1 MQPPLVKWGLD
12 VHRAPPPVQASL
24 EPIIRF
30 FSYHDAHP
38 VALTMVLM
46 EKFGADWFE
55 WEVDTLKSEILR
67 TFRATSISEH
77 NWQKIQ
83 AVRTLVSTVGFWVEW
98 HIFEKIVQALNNNV
112 PRFDISQRCTVA
124 QLMAGVDIANTVRKE
139 AYGEEIQQYVAACA
153 VDHGVVYLP
162 APIDFA
168 QSFLSQPMYRC
179 QTCGMIDRDDQ
190 DGRCDFCTGRFQDDH
205 PLNMKPA
212 PGVPADAG
220 VKLVKFLTRDPEP
233 VKKRF
238 DEAVTKGI
246 ESLVLRDD
254 VAEDVQSAKLMVAYN
269 YMRDRRQQLVDQ
281 LEELKSWVTH

>member
-1 MQPPLVKWGLD
+1 MQAPLVKWGLD

-55 WEVDTLKSEILR
+55 WEANTLRSEIIK

-98 HIFEKIVQALNNNV
+98 HIFEKIIQALNNNV
-112 PRFDISQRCTVA
+112 PRFDISQRCTMS
-124 QLMAGVDIANTVRKE
+124 QLISGVDIANIVRKE
-139 AYGEEIQQYVAACA
+139 SYGDDIARYVAACA
-153 VDHGVVYLP
+153 LDEAIIYLP
-162 APIDFA
+162 PPIDFA
-168 QSFLSQPMYRC
+168 QELVSEPSYRC
-179 QTCGMIDRDDQ
+179 KVCGTIAKDDM
-190 DGRCDFCTGRFQDDH
+190 DGRCDYCTGRFQDEH

-212 PGVPADAG
+212 EGIPKDAG
-220 VKLVKFLTRDPEP
+220 TDLVKFLVRDPGST
-233 VKKRF
+233 KARF
-238 DEAVTKGI
+238 EEAQSKGI
-246 ESLVLRDD
+246 ESLALKDD
-254 VAEDVQSAKLMVAYN
+254 VAEDVQTAKLMVAYN
-269 YMRDRRQQLVDQ
+269 YMRDRQQQLVDQ
-281 LEELKSWVTH
+281 LEELSSWVTH